1 MAIVLCAAAC
11 FTPFFNRVGEHY
23 FVIAVIILLSGIL
36 IISQLSLL
44 RSDWLLAGVFVY
56 VLIVAVIQGSLHT
69 PITLWRWAAAG
80 IAFFCGRL
88 FIKEQ
93 SLFAGVLMVPAFV
106 QMVFV
111 ILQRVGVLLS
121 LSFFF
126 PVSGTFGNPAQ
137 AAVLIAMGFAASLEI
152 INEKWAALRYGERI
166 ILIGLALLFLIALLL
181 CNTRSCWLAS
191 IAVAAYLFFGSRLT
205 KKKMLLTILVVIL
218 VAIALYFFRTGS
230 ANVRL
235 LIWRASWYLFENHP
249 VFGGGSTS
257 FATDYMLAQATYF
270 TRHPG
275 SPLAIFANDHGQPYN
290 ELIRLLCEQ
299 GVVGTLLILTFI
311 IRKVQENGRM
321 PLPLLSLLVISLFYN
336 VSDTFVL
343 FFLFWI
349 ILGQMGKTDGIL
361 KKDKQQWEGLMLG
374 SIMAIVSFCF
384 LMKHDYMSSEK
395 WKITTLS
402 YHHVCDEGDTLL
414 LQGQPAEAEQ
424 KYKLANAMIPCRITA
439 PYKLFKLYESSEPDK
454 AISWGRHVLDDMTFP
469 QISGHTL
476 QMQTDIRRG
485 IDSLEH
491 FLFLNP

>member
-11 FTPFFNRVGEHY
+11 FTPFFNRVGEQY

-111 ILQRVGVLLS
+111 ILQRVGVLQS

-205 KKKMLLTILVVIL
+205 KKKDAVDHLGGNPSCYSSILLSDGIGQCQIADLEGQLVS
-218 VAIALYFFRTGS
+218 FRES
-230 ANVRL
+230 SCLR
-235 LIWRASWYLFENHP
+235 WRIN
-249 VFGGGSTS
+249 
-257 FATDYMLAQATYF
+257 
-270 TRHPG
+270 
-275 SPLAIFANDHGQPYN
+275 
-290 ELIRLLCEQ
+290 LLCDRLYASP
-299 GVVGTLLILTFI
+299 G
-311 IRKVQENGRM
+311 N
-321 PLPLLSLLVISLFYN
+321 LFY
-336 VSDTFVL
+336 
-343 FFLFWI
+343 
-349 ILGQMGKTDGIL
+349 
-361 KKDKQQWEGLMLG
+361 
-374 SIMAIVSFCF
+374 
-384 LMKHDYMSSEK
+384 
-395 WKITTLS
+395 
-402 YHHVCDEGDTLL
+402 
-414 LQGQPAEAEQ
+414 
-424 KYKLANAMIPCRITA
+424 
-439 PYKLFKLYESSEPDK
+439 
-454 AISWGRHVLDDMTFP
+454 
-469 QISGHTL
+469 
-476 QMQTDIRRG
+476 
-485 IDSLEH
+485 
-491 FLFLNP
+491 